1 MVPEAGIEP
10 AWCFH
15 RQILSL
21 LRLPIS
27 PLRPSGRAGSA
38 PAKGADY
45 GMQHC
50 AEIPALPQCATEFH
64 SAEE

>member
-45 GMQHC
+45 GMQKS
-50 AEIPALPQCATEFH
+50 AEMSVLRQSPTEFQ
-64 SAEE
+64 SAEA